1 MIALVSP
8 AKSLDFDSIAQ
19 ISESSELMFPEDV
32 NYLVAKLRKK
42 SPRQLKGMMDIS
54 DNLAELNAL
63 RYHSWAEDFK
73 IPQSKQA
80 VFAFNGD
87 VYHGLNIS
95 SFSTEDLSFG
105 QSHLRILSGL
115 YGILRPLDLIQP
127 YRLEMGTSWHVT
139 PKKTSLY
146 KYWGKRLTNQ
156 LEKEIKATNSEFILN
171 LASQEY
177 AKVIQFNSLS
187 IPTISPEF
195 REEKGDRFQMISFF
209 AKKARGLMAQY
220 AIKNKIQ
227 YPEDLLKFKSEG
239 YHFNESLSNMEKNK
253 WVFTRKS
260 EQ

>member
-8 AKSLDFDSIAQ
+8 AKSLSFDSPAQ
-19 ISESSELMFPEDV
+19 VSESSEIMFTDDV
-32 NYLVAKLRKK
+32 TYLVGKLKKK

-54 DNLAELNAL
+54 DNLAELNAM
-63 RYHSWAEDFK
+63 RYQSWNSDY
-73 IPQSKQA
+73 IVPSSKQA

-87 VYHGLNIS
+87 VYQGLDIS
-95 SFSTEDLSFG
+95 SFSVKDIDKS

-115 YGILRPLDLIQP
+115 YGMLRPLDLIQP

-146 KYWGKRLTNQ
+146 KYWGNRLTLQ
-156 LEKEIKATNSEFILN
+156 LEKEIKSTNSNFVLN

-177 AKVIQFNSLS
+177 AKAIQFKALS
-187 IPTISPEF
+187 VPTITPEF
-195 REEKGDRFQMISFF
+195 REEKGARFQMISFF
-209 AKKARGLMAQY
+209 AKKARGLMAQF
-220 AIKNKIQ
+220 AIKNNIKH
-227 YPEDLLKFKSEG
+227 PEDLLAFNSEG
-239 YHFNESLSNMEKNK
+239 YHYNESLSDMEKNK